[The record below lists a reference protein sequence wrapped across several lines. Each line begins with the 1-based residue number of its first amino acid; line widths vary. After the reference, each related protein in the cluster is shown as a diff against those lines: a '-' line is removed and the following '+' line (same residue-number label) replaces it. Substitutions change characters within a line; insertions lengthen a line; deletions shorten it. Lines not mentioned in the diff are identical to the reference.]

1 MKHEIRVVIADDHP
15 VVRQGLRLVIE
26 AHPGLTVVA
35 EAADGRAALERL
47 RELRPDVAVLD
58 IDMPEMNGFAVAR
71 AARDEGIPAAVIFLT
86 IHREGDLFEEALDVG
101 ALGYVIKDSAT
112 TDIVAGIRA
121 AAAGQHYTSPAMTSY
136 LVGRNRRAAA
146 LRLQKPTLNDLTPTE
161 RHILQLIAVYKTSK
175 EIADELGISYRTVE
189 THRTNIC
196 TKLELH
202 GSHALMKFALAH
214 RAEL

>member
-101 ALGYVIKDSAT
+101 ALGYVLKDSAT

-146 LRLQKPTLNDLTPTE
+146 LRRQKPTLNDLTPAE
-161 RHILQLIAVYKTSK
+161 RRVLQLIAVYKTSK

>member
-1 MKHEIRVVIADDHP
+1 
-15 VVRQGLRLVIE
+15 VIE

-101 ALGYVIKDSAT
+101 ALGYVLKDSAT
-112 TDIVAGIRA
+112 TDIVAGISA

-146 LRLQKPTLNDLTPTE
+146 LRRQKPTLNDLTPAE
-161 RHILQLIAVYKTSK
+161 RRVLQLIAVYKTSK

-214 RAEL
+214 RTEL